1 MTIELNMLALS
12 VALGLIQ
19 IVTASHA
26 ASMQRGYRWA
36 AGPRDEKP
44 PPLTGIAGRLDR
56 AVRNF
61 LETFPFFA
69 AAVLVAQIVGRH
81 DWMTVWGVQLY
92 FWARA
97 LYVALYAFGVP
108 LIRSLAWNAATI
120 GIALILLALR

>member
-1 MTIELNMLALS
+1 MTIELSMLALS

-36 AGPRDEKP
+36 AGPRDEIP

>member
-1 MTIELNMLALS
+1 MLALS

-36 AGPRDEKP
+36 AGPRDEIP

-56 AVRNF
+56 AIRNF

-69 AAVLVAQIVGRH
+69 AAVLVAQIVVRH
-81 DWMTVWGVQLY
+81 NWMTVWGVQLY